1 MDADAVLEVRELRT
15 HFATD
20 RGTARAVDGVSF
32 RVRRGR
38 TLAVVGES
46 GSGKSVTSLSIMRLI
61 PTPPG
66 RIVGGEILFRGRD
79 GRVHDLAQLPEPA
92 MRRIRGDEIG
102 MIFQEPMTSLNPVY
116 TVGEQIGETLRQHR
130 GLGRAAAR
138 AEALRILEMVR
149 IPAAARRIDEY
160 PHQMSGGMRQRVM
173 IAMALACR
181 PMLLIADEPTTALDV
196 TIQAQILALM
206 RQLQDETGT
215 AILFVTH
222 NLGVVAEI
230 ADQVVVMYAGRVVEE
245 SDART
250 VFKAPKHPYTKGLLA
265 SMPRLDHDPRDP
277 SSRLGAIPGNVPSP
291 TQVHRGCAFAP
302 RCPLVIPACEE
313 APPPLLETTPGHR
326 ARCIRWRDV

>member
-66 RIVGGEILFRGRD
+66 RIGGGEILFRGRD
-79 GRVHDLAQLPEPA
+79 GRVHDLARLPEPA

-149 IPAAARRIDEY
+149 IPAAARRIDE
-160 PHQMSGGMRQRVM
+160 
-173 IAMALACR
+173 
-181 PMLLIADEPTTALDV
+181 
-196 TIQAQILALM
+196 
-206 RQLQDETGT
+206 
-215 AILFVTH
+215 
-222 NLGVVAEI
+222 
-230 ADQVVVMYAGRVVEE
+230 
-245 SDART
+245 
-250 VFKAPKHPYTKGLLA
+250 
-265 SMPRLDHDPRDP
+265 
-277 SSRLGAIPGNVPSP
+277 
-291 TQVHRGCAFAP
+291 
-302 RCPLVIPACEE
+302 
-313 APPPLLETTPGHR
+313 
-326 ARCIRWRDV
+326 